1 MLKSKPAVSL
11 KEGWHSAAPA
21 VTKASLT
28 VCRHN
33 HCSSGVTSAD
43 AHVLYDGLVAM
54 TAGQHVCS
62 APLFSLE
69 HQVCGGA
76 GVLNTQISEVVLMI
90 CTLLTI
96 ASV

>member
-11 KEGWHSAAPA
+11 KEGWHSAASA

-28 VCRHN
+28 VCRNN
-33 HCSSGVTSAD
+33 HSGVMSAD

-54 TAGQHVCS
+54 TAGQRVCS

-69 HQVCGGA
+69 RQVCGGA
-76 GVLNTQISEVVLMI
+76 GVLYTQRSEVVLMK

>member
-1 MLKSKPAVSL
+1 MLKSEPEVSL

-21 VTKASLT
+21 VTPVSLT
-28 VCRHN
+28 VCKYS

-54 TAGQHVCS
+54 TAFQCAYS

-69 HQVCGGA
+69 RQVCGGA
-76 GVLNTQISEVVLMI
+76 GVLYTQRDLKL
-90 CTLLTI
+90 C
-96 ASV
+96 